1 MENAKADKDPNQDAS
16 LRRLVALYPACF
28 HLSEHERR
36 PLRVGISRDLE
47 AADTGTALVQLRQ
60 ALGWYCGSIGY
71 LQNMVAE
78 LTGSV
83 SMGYLVASSR
93 KLRRP
98 MQRSGFLLRA
108 AKKARQKAAKPG
120 RRRVLRRWAGRGMA

>member
-36 PLRVGISRDLE
+36 PLRVGISRELE
-47 AADTGTALVQLRQ
+47 AADTGIAPVQLRQ

-71 LQNMVAE
+71 LQNMVAGADRIG
-78 LTGSV
+78 LNG
-83 SMGYLVASSR
+83 L
-93 KLRRP
+93 P
-98 MQRSGFLLRA
+98 SGVVTEA
-108 AKKARQKAAKPG
+108 EAAHAKK
-120 RRRVLRRWAGRGMA
+120 RVSAQGG

>member
-47 AADTGTALVQLRQ
+47 AADTGIALVQLRQ

-93 KLRRP
+93 KLRWP
-98 MQRSGFLLRA
+98 MQRSVRDLAIFKLVDNQHCNP
-108 AKKARQKAAKPG
+108 AKA
-120 RRRVLRRWAGRGMA
+120 LFC